1 MSKLNAAN
9 KLLSRFG
16 ANMGESMD
24 DVKPGAGGIPAG
36 LSVAPAGQYAG
47 CTRIKDALSIEVD
60 RVSPDPD
67 QPRKEFDPM
76 ALEELAGSLKARG
89 QLQPIRVRWDAGM
102 ERWIIVAG
110 ERRWRASRLADL
122 THIQAIEARGAADP
136 DTILEDQLVENCL
149 REDLK
154 PIEEAHAYRALMSR
168 RGWSYSELGGFLN
181 ISKGKISKAL
191 ALLDLPEQAQALVE
205 EGKLAPHAAYEISR
219 LEDDDLAADLAR
231 EVVEARMTAEDVAD
245 RVRELRPRSKGKA
258 SAKGRGVAAPKKR
271 VARFAGGKVTIEATK
286 GVTPEA
292 IRAAADALLML
303 LGGGAAEAA

>member
-16 ANMGESMD
+16 ANMGESMG

-36 LSVAPAGQYAG
+36 LTAAPAGQYAG

-67 QPRKEFDPM
+67 QPRKEFDPV

-89 QLQPIRVRWDAGM
+89 QLQPIRVRWDAVT

-110 ERRWRASRLADL
+110 ECRWRASRLAGL

-154 PIEEAHAYRALMSR
+154 PIEEAHAYRALMNR

-219 LEDDDLAADLAR
+219 LDDDLAEKLAR
-231 EVVEARMTAEDVAD
+231 EVVETRMTAEDVAS
-245 RVRELRPRSKGKA
+245 RVRELRPRSKGKV
-258 SAKGRGVAAPKKR
+258 SAKGRGATVPKKR

-292 IRAAADALLML
+292 IRAATDALLTL